1 MPDLWSVSELNRYV
15 KQSLEMDYRLQDLR
29 VAGEVSGFRAYPSGH
44 WYFTL
49 KDGGAQVSC
58 VMWRGRAERQRFTPR
73 DGDAVIAA
81 GAVSLVEVIIAPTP
95 VQGQDAPPQ
104 IVAAL
109 KAAAAVAPD
118 VIILARGGGALEDLW
133 C

>member
-1 MPDLWSVSELNRYV
+1 MVGSELNRYV

-29 VAGEVSGFRAYPSGH
+29 MTGEISSFRAYPSGH

-58 VMWRGRAERQRFTPR
+58 VMWRGRAERQPLHARATATPSSPPAPSR
-73 DGDAVIAA
+73 STKCAA
-81 GAVSLVEVIIAPTP
+81 NTNWTW
-95 VQGQDAPPQ
+95 
-104 IVAAL
+104 
-109 KAAAAVAPD
+109 
-118 VIILARGGGALEDLW
+118 R